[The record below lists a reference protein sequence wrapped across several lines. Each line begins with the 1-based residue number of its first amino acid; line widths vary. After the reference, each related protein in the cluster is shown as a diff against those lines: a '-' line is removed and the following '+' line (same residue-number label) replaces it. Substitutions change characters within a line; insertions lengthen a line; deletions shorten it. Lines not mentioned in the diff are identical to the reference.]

1 MIRAAPFAL
10 AWLAAVGTAADAA
23 ETDPADLEFFESKIR
38 PVLAE
43 RCYACHG
50 DDPAKIRGG
59 LVLLDAE
66 GVRAGGD
73 SGAVIVPG
81 SPEDSLMIEALHY
94 EGLTQMPPDGKLPAQ
109 VIADFEQWI
118 LRGAPDPRT
127 GGEQTVVATR
137 SSAETFDYGPGREHW
152 AFRRVEDPA
161 LPDVEDEAWV
171 SRPLD
176 RFILARLEDRGL
188 APVAPADRRTLLRRA
203 TFDLIGLAPSEAEIE
218 DFLADESPDAF
229 ARVVDRLLASPH
241 YGERWGRH
249 WLDIARYADSNGLDE
264 NIAFPNAFRY
274 RDYVVDSLNRDKPF
288 NRFVREQIAGDLMPA
303 DTDAQRF
310 EQITAT
316 GFLMLGPKVL
326 AEQDIDKMLI
336 DIVDEQ
342 VNTVGRAFLALPV
355 GCARCHDHKFDPIP
369 TADYYAMAGVLRSTS
384 TMSNAAGM
392 RWLERPLAPEDAL
405 AEYEAA
411 QELVAEAREKV
422 DEVVEEQNDVLRG
435 PRRAALAEYLL
446 AVEDAY
452 PSWRSE
458 QAKREEAGETP
469 RSRDGDGPTPAAD
482 ETPRPRDGES
492 DSDGEADGEA
502 DSDGDGPARDGE
514 AERDEAAATIARV
527 AKARG
532 LEAAV
537 LEQWVRAFYRY
548 REGPPVEGDA
558 PSPSAVFVVW
568 NAYAAASPDRYEQV
582 TEDLRALIA
591 SEKVLTAPLTRGLVR
606 GPAPKSLEEVAWR
619 YASLF
624 ATIEIA
630 WEEHLMRLGLKDEDE
645 IAPSDFRLPREQ
657 EELRW
662 LVYDGYF
669 CIPCLD
675 QEEEEKLY
683 PPEALERLAELRA
696 EVERLEE
703 ASPPAPP
710 YAMAVEE
717 AEIVDLPVHIRG
729 SHLNLAEEPEPR
741 GFLKVTDHLVPPP
754 PVAAGA
760 SGRLELARW
769 ITHPEHPLTA
779 RVIVNRVWHWHF
791 GRGLVDTPSNFGAI
805 GTKPTHPELLDWLA
819 RRFVEGG
826 WSLKSLHRDIM
837 LSSTYRLSSDYDAA
851 SAAVDEENL
860 LLWRNNRRRL
870 EVEPIRDALLQL
882 AGRLD
887 LTIGGRV
894 EEYDARGYVF
904 GETGT
909 LARVDIYDA
918 PRRSIYMPVVRTAIY
933 NIFGGFDFGDA
944 SDSVGDRSETV
955 VPRQALLMMNS
966 PFVEEAA
973 LGFARQLL
981 ELEGASAAERIDTAF
996 VRAYG
1001 RPADDVEIED
1011 SLAFLDDMRRCA
1023 ADTGCAGAVRGSD
1036 HTLGA
1041 PAPPPA
1047 ADPER
1052 RTLGAPASPPASEE
1066 NAPRSGDHSELYA
1079 WTRLAHVILAAS
1091 EFIYIN

>member
-1 MIRAAPFAL
+1 MIRAAPFLL
-10 AWLAAVGTAADAA
+10 AWLAAVGTVAGAS
-23 ETDPADLEFFESKIR
+23 EIDPADLEFFESKIR

-43 RCYACHG
+43 RCYQCHG
-50 DDPAKIRGG
+50 GDPAKIRGG
-59 LVLLDAE
+59 LILLDAE

-94 EGLTQMPPDGKLPAQ
+94 EGLTQMPPDGKLAAH

-118 LRGAPDPRT
+118 RRGAPDPRT

-137 SSAETFDYGPGREHW
+137 AAEAFDYGPGREHW

-161 LPDVEDEAWV
+161 LPEVEDEAWV
-171 SRPLD
+171 SHDLD
-176 RFILARLEDRGL
+176 RFILSRLEERGL

-203 TFDLIGLAPSEAEIE
+203 TFDLIGLAPTEAEIE
-218 DFLADESPDAF
+218 DFLADEGPAAF
-229 ARVVDRLLASPH
+229 AKVVDRLLASPH

-249 WLDIARYADSNGLDE
+249 WLDVARYADSNGLDE

-288 NRFVREQIAGDLMPA
+288 NRFVHEQIAGDLMPA
-303 DTDAQRF
+303 ESDAQRF

-342 VNTVGRAFLALPV
+342 VNTLGRAFLALPV

-369 TADYYAMAGVLRSTS
+369 TADYYAMAGILRSTE
-384 TMSNAAGM
+384 TMSDAAGM
-392 RWLERPLAPEDAL
+392 RWLERPLAPEDEI

-411 QELVAEAREKV
+411 QKLVAEAQEKV
-422 DEVVEEQNDVLRG
+422 DEVVREQNDVLRG
-435 PRRAALAEYLL
+435 PRRAALADYLL
-446 AVEDAY
+446 ASEEAY
-452 PSWRSE
+452 PSW
-458 QAKREEAGETP
+458 
-469 RSRDGDGPTPAAD
+469 
-482 ETPRPRDGES
+482 S
-492 DSDGEADGEA
+492 D
-502 DSDGDGPARDGE
+502 
-514 AERDEAAATIARV
+514 DEAKQEAARETIGRV
-527 AKARG
+527 AGSRG
-532 LEAAV
+532 LEAPV
-537 LEQWVRAFYRY
+537 LERWVRAFYRY

-558 PSPSAVFVVW
+558 PSPSTVFVIW
-568 NAYAAASPDRYEQV
+568 NAYAATSPDRYEQV

-591 SEKVLTAPLTRGLVR
+591 SEKVLTAPLTRSLVR
-606 GPAPKSLEEVAWR
+606 GPAPKTLDEVAWR

-645 IAPSDFRLPREQ
+645 LSPSDFRLPREQ

-669 CIPCLD
+669 CILCLD

-683 PPEALERLAELRA
+683 PQEALEQLAELRA
-696 EVERLEE
+696 GVERLEE

-710 YAMAVEE
+710 YAMAVDET
-717 AEIVDLPVHIRG
+717 ATVDLPVHIRG
-729 SHLNLAEEPEPR
+729 SHLNLAEEPERR
-741 GFLKVTDHLVPPP
+741 GYLKVTDHLVPPP
-754 PVAAGA
+754 PVADDT

-791 GRGLVDTPSNFGAI
+791 GRGIVDTPSNFGAI
-805 GTKPTHPELLDWLA
+805 GSTPSHPDLLDWLA

-826 WSLKSLHRDIM
+826 WSLKNLHRDIM
-837 LSSTYRLSSDYDAA
+837 LSSTYRLSTDYDGANA
-851 SAAVDEENL
+851 TVDEENR
-860 LLWRNNRRRL
+860 LLWRMNRRRL

-904 GETGT
+904 SEYGP
-909 LARVDIYDA
+909 LDRVDIYDA
-918 PRRSIYMPVVRTAIY
+918 PRRSIYMPVVRTAVY
-933 NIFGGFDFGDA
+933 PIFGGFDFGDA

-981 ELEGASAAERIDTAF
+981 EIEDADAAERIDTAF

-1001 RPADDVEIED
+1001 RPADDVEIAD
-1011 SLAFLDDMRRCA
+1011 SLAFLDEMRSCA
-1023 ADTGCAGAVRGSD
+1023 SDTGCARGS
-1036 HTLGA
+1036 G
-1041 PAPPPA
+1041 
-1047 ADPER
+1047 
-1052 RTLGAPASPPASEE
+1052 RTLGAPASSPAS
-1066 NAPRSGDHSELYA
+1066 ASADAELYA
-1079 WTRLAHVILAAS
+1079 WTRLSHVILAAS

>member
-1 MIRAAPFAL
+1 MIRTTHFAL
-10 AWLAAVGTAADAA
+10 TWLVAVGTVAGAA
-23 ETDPADLEFFESKIR
+23 EIDPADLEFFESKIR
-38 PVLAE
+38 PVLVE

-66 GVRAGGD
+66 GLRAGGD

-94 EGLTQMPPDGKLPAQ
+94 EGLTQMPPDGKLPAS

-118 LRGAPDPRT
+118 RRGAPDPRT
-127 GGEQTVVATR
+127 GAGQTVVAAR
-137 SSAETFDYGPGREHW
+137 AAETFDYGPGREHW
-152 AFRRVEDPA
+152 AYRRIEDPEA
-161 LPDVEDEAWV
+161 PKVENEAWI
-171 SRPLD
+171 RQPID
-176 RFILARLEDRGL
+176 RFILAGLEDQGL
-188 APVAPADRRTLLRRA
+188 TPVAPADKRTLLRRA

-218 DFLADESPDAF
+218 DFLADQSPDAF

-249 WLDIARYADSNGLDE
+249 WLDVARYADSNGLDE
-264 NIAFPNAFRY
+264 NIGFPNAFRY

-288 NRFVREQIAGDLMPA
+288 NRFVHEQIAGDLMPA
-303 DTDAQRF
+303 ETDAQRF

-369 TADYYAMAGVLRSTS
+369 TADYYAMAGVLRSTA
-384 TMSNAAGM
+384 TMSDAAGM
-392 RWLERPLAPEDAL
+392 RWLERPLIPEDEL

-411 QELVAEAREKV
+411 QKLVAEAREKV
-422 DEVVEEQNDVLRG
+422 DEVVREQNDVLRG

-446 AVEDAY
+446 AVEEAY
-452 PSWRSE
+452 PNWSATLGRFG
-458 QAKREEAGETP
+458 R
-469 RSRDGDGPTPAAD
+469 AD
-482 ETPRPRDGES
+482 D
-492 DSDGEADGEA
+492 
-502 DSDGDGPARDGE
+502 
-514 AERDEAAATIARV
+514 DEAKQEKARQTIVRV
-527 AKARG
+527 AGDRG
-532 LEAAV
+532 LEAPV
-537 LEQWVRAFYRY
+537 LERWVRAFYRY

-558 PSPSAVFVVW
+558 PSPGAVFVIW

-582 TEDLRALIA
+582 TEDLRAIIA

-606 GPAPKSLEEVAWR
+606 GPAPKTLEEVAWR

-630 WEEHLMRLGLKDEDE
+630 WEEHLMRLGLKDEDDL
-645 IAPSDFRLPREQ
+645 APGDFRLPREQ

-662 LVYDGYF
+662 LVYSGYF

-675 QEEEEKLY
+675 QKEEEKLY

-696 EVERLEE
+696 EVERLED

-710 YAMAVEE
+710 YAMAVDE
-717 AEIVDLPVHIRG
+717 AKIVDLPVHIRG
-729 SHLNLAEEPEPR
+729 SHLNLAEKPEPR

-754 PVAAGA
+754 PVAGGA

-791 GRGLVDTPSNFGAI
+791 GRGIVDTPSNFGAI
-805 GTKPTHPELLDWLA
+805 GSEPTHPELLDWLA

-826 WSLKSLHRDIM
+826 WSLKNLHRDIM
-837 LSSTYRLSSDYDAA
+837 LSSTYLLSSDYDAA
-851 SAAVDEENL
+851 NAAVDEENR
-860 LLWRNNRRRL
+860 LLWRMNRRRL
-870 EVEPIRDALLQL
+870 EIEPIRDTLLQL

-887 LTIGGRV
+887 LTMGGRV
-894 EEYDARGYVF
+894 EEFNARGYVF
-904 GETGT
+904 GEEGP
-909 LARVDIYDA
+909 LGKADVYVA

-933 NIFGGFDFGDA
+933 RIFAGFDFGDA

-973 LGFARQLL
+973 LGFAQQLL
-981 ELEGASAAERIDTAF
+981 ALEDASAEDRIATAF

-1001 RPADDVEIED
+1001 RPADDVEIAD
-1011 SLAFLDDMRRCA
+1011 GVAFLEEMRATCA
-1023 ADTGCAGAVRGSD
+1023 ANTGCARGAQAG
-1036 HTLGA
+1036 G
-1041 PAPPPA
+1041 
-1047 ADPER
+1047 

-1066 NAPRSGDHSELYA
+1066 DAPRSGDRTAALDPAEAAEIYA

>member
-1 MIRAAPFAL
+1 MIRTAPFLLAARAVERTKRVLRRALLVRWGLGPNTASATGLAAL
-10 AWLAAVGTAADAA
+10 AWLAAVGTVAGAS
-23 ETDPADLEFFESKIR
+23 EIDPADLEFFESKIR
-38 PVLAE
+38 PVLVE
-43 RCYACHG
+43 RCYQCHG
-50 DDPAKIRGG
+50 GDPAKIRGG
-59 LVLLDAE
+59 LILLDAE

-94 EGLTQMPPDGKLPAQ
+94 EGLTQMPPDGKLAAH

-118 LRGAPDPRT
+118 RRGAPDPRT
-127 GGEQTVVATR
+127 GGKQTVVAART
-137 SSAETFDYGPGREHW
+137 AETFDYGPGREHW
-152 AFRRVEDPA
+152 AFRKVEDPA
-161 LPDVEDEAWV
+161 LPEVRNEAWV
-171 SRPLD
+171 SHDLD
-176 RFILARLEDRGL
+176 RFILSRLEERGL
-188 APVAPADRRTLLRRA
+188 APVTPADKRTLLRRA

-249 WLDIARYADSNGLDE
+249 WLDVARYADSNGLDE

-288 NRFVREQIAGDLMPA
+288 NRFVREQIAGDLIPA
-303 DTDAQRF
+303 ETDAQRF

-326 AEQDIDKMLI
+326 AEQDVDKMLI

-342 VNTVGRAFLALPV
+342 VNTLGRAFLALPV

-369 TADYYAMAGVLRSTS
+369 TADYYAMAGILRSTE

-392 RWLERPLAPEDAL
+392 RWLERPLAPEDEIA
-405 AEYEAA
+405 AYEAA
-411 QELVAEAREKV
+411 QKLVAEAQEKV
-422 DEVVEEQNDVLRG
+422 DDVVREQNDVLRG

-446 AVEDAY
+446 AAEEAY
-452 PSWRSE
+452 PSWSDDE
-458 QAKREEAGETP
+458 AKQEEARETF
-469 RSRDGDGPTPAAD
+469 RRVAAD
-482 ETPRPRDGES
+482 
-492 DSDGEADGEA
+492 
-502 DSDGDGPARDGE
+502 
-514 AERDEAAATIARV
+514 
-527 AKARG
+527 RG
-532 LEAAV
+532 LEPPV
-537 LEQWVRAFYRY
+537 LERWVRAFYRY

-558 PSPSAVFVVW
+558 PSPSTVFVIW
-568 NAYAAASPDRYEQV
+568 NAYAASSPDRYEQV
-582 TEDLRALIA
+582 TEELRAIIA
-591 SEKVLTAPLTRGLVR
+591 SEKVLIAPLTRSLVR
-606 GPAPKSLEEVAWR
+606 GPAPKTLEEVAWR

-630 WEEHLMRLGLKDEDE
+630 WDEHLMRLGLKDEDDL
-645 IAPSDFRLPREQ
+645 APSDFRLPREQ

-669 CIPCLD
+669 CILCLD

-683 PPEALERLAELRA
+683 PQEALEQLAELRA
-696 EVERLEE
+696 EVERREE
-703 ASPPAPP
+703 ASPPALP
-710 YAMAVEE
+710 YAMAVDET
-717 AEIVDLPVHIRG
+717 ATVDLPVHIRG
-729 SHLNLAEEPEPR
+729 SHVNLADEPEPR

-754 PVAAGA
+754 PVADGT

-791 GRGLVDTPSNFGAI
+791 GRGIVDTPSNFGAI
-805 GTKPTHPELLDWLA
+805 GSRPSHPELLDWLA

-826 WSLKSLHRDIM
+826 WSLKKLHRDIM

-851 SAAVDEENL
+851 NAAVDEENR

-894 EEYDARGYVF
+894 EEYKARGYVF
-904 GETGT
+904 GEYGP
-909 LARVDIYDA
+909 LDRVDIYDA
-918 PRRSIYMPVVRTAIY
+918 PRRSIYMPVVRTAVY
-933 NIFGGFDFGDA
+933 PIFGGFDFGDA

-981 ELEGASAAERIDTAF
+981 EIEDADTADRIDTAF

-1001 RPADDVEIED
+1001 RPADPAEITD
-1011 SLAFLDDMRRCA
+1011 SLAFLDEMR
-1023 ADTGCAGAVRGSD
+1023 S
-1036 HTLGA
+1036 LA
-1041 PAPPPA
+1041 PANEA
-1047 ADPER
+1047 EI
-1052 RTLGAPASPPASEE
+1052 
-1066 NAPRSGDHSELYA
+1066 YA
-1079 WTRLAHVILAAS
+1079 WTRLTHVLLAAS

>member
-1 MIRAAPFAL
+1 MIRAAPFLL
-10 AWLAAVGTAADAA
+10 AWLAAVGTVAGAS
-23 ETDPADLEFFESKIR
+23 EIDPADLEFFESKIR
-38 PVLAE
+38 PVLVE
-43 RCYACHG
+43 RCYQCHG
-50 DDPAKIRGG
+50 GDPAKIRGG
-59 LVLLDAE
+59 LILLDAE

-73 SGAVIVPG
+73 SGAVIMPG
-81 SPEDSLMIEALHY
+81 SPEDSLMIEALRY
-94 EGLTQMPPDGKLPAQ
+94 EGLTQMPPDGKLAAH

-118 LRGAPDPRT
+118 RRGAPDPRT
-127 GGEQTVVATR
+127 GAEQTVVATR
-137 SSAETFDYGPGREHW
+137 TAETFDYGPGREHW
-152 AFRRVEDPA
+152 AFRRVEDPS
-161 LPDVEDEAWV
+161 LPEVEDEAWG
-171 SRPLD
+171 SHDLD
-176 RFILARLEDRGL
+176 RFILSRLEERGL

-203 TFDLIGLAPSEAEIE
+203 TFDLIGLAPSEAEIK

-229 ARVVDRLLASPH
+229 AKVVDRLLASPH

-249 WLDIARYADSNGLDE
+249 WLDVARYADSNGLDE

-326 AEQDIDKMLI
+326 AEQDTDKMLI

-342 VNTVGRAFLALPV
+342 VNTLGRAFLALPV

-369 TADYYAMAGVLRSTS
+369 TADYYAMAGILRSTE
-384 TMSNAAGM
+384 TMSDAAGM
-392 RWLERPLAPEDAL
+392 RWLERPLAPEDEIA
-405 AEYEAA
+405 AYEAA
-411 QELVAEAREKV
+411 QKLVAEAQEKV
-422 DEVVEEQNDVLRG
+422 DDVVREQNDVLRG
-435 PRRAALAEYLL
+435 PRRAALANYLL
-446 AVEDAY
+446 AAEEAY
-452 PSWRSE
+452 PSWSDDE
-458 QAKREEAGETP
+458 AKQEEARE
-469 RSRDGDGPTPAAD
+469 
-482 ETPRPRDGES
+482 
-492 DSDGEADGEA
+492 
-502 DSDGDGPARDGE
+502 
-514 AERDEAAATIARV
+514 TIAGV
-527 AKARG
+527 AQGRG
-532 LEAAV
+532 LEPPV
-537 LEQWVRAFYRY
+537 LERWVRAFHRY

-558 PSPSAVFVVW
+558 PSPSTVFVIW
-568 NAYAAASPDRYEQV
+568 NAYAASSPDRYEQV

-591 SEKVLTAPLTRGLVR
+591 SEKVLIAPLTRSLVR
-606 GPAPKSLEEVAWR
+606 GPAPKTLEEVAWR

-645 IAPSDFRLPREQ
+645 LRPSDFRLPREQ

-669 CIPCLD
+669 CILCLD

-683 PPEALERLAELRA
+683 PQEALEQLARLRA
-696 EVERLEE
+696 EVERREE
-703 ASPPAPP
+703 ASPPALP
-710 YAMAVEE
+710 YAMAVDET
-717 AEIVDLPVHIRG
+717 ATVDLPVHIRG

-741 GFLKVTDHLVPPP
+741 GYLKVTDHLVPPP
-754 PVAAGA
+754 PVADDA

-791 GRGLVDTPSNFGAI
+791 GRGIVDTPSNFGAI
-805 GTKPTHPELLDWLA
+805 GSAPTHPELLDWLA

-826 WSLKSLHRDIM
+826 WSLKKLHRDIM

-851 SAAVDEENL
+851 NAAVDEENR

-894 EEYDARGYVF
+894 EEYKARGYVF
-904 GETGT
+904 GEYGP
-909 LARVDIYDA
+909 LDRVDIYDA
-918 PRRSIYMPVVRTAIY
+918 PRRSIYMPVVRTAVY
-933 NIFGGFDFGDA
+933 PIFGGFDFGDA

-966 PFVEEAA
+966 PFVQEAA

-981 ELEGASAAERIDTAF
+981 EIEDADAADRIDTAF

-1001 RPADDVEIED
+1001 RPADDVEIAD
-1011 SLAFLDDMRRCA
+1011 SLAFLDEMRSCA
-1023 ADTGCAGAVRGSD
+1023 SDTGCARGS
-1036 HTLGA
+1036 G
-1041 PAPPPA
+1041 
-1047 ADPER
+1047 
-1052 RTLGAPASPPASEE
+1052 RTLGAPASSPAS
-1066 NAPRSGDHSELYA
+1066 ASADAELYA
-1079 WTRLAHVILAAS
+1079 WTRLSHVILVAS

>member
-1 MIRAAPFAL
+1 MIRAAPFL
-10 AWLAAVGTAADAA
+10 FAWLAAVGTVAGAS
-23 ETDPADLEFFESKIR
+23 EIDPADLEFFESKIR
-38 PVLAE
+38 PVLVE
-43 RCYACHG
+43 RCYQCHG
-50 DDPAKIRGG
+50 GDPAKIRGG
-59 LVLLDAE
+59 LILLDAE

-94 EGLTQMPPDGKLPAQ
+94 EGLTQMPPDGKLPAH

-118 LRGAPDPRT
+118 RRGAPDPRT

-137 SSAETFDYGPGREHW
+137 TAETFDYGPGREHW

-161 LPDVEDEAWV
+161 LPEVENEAWV
-171 SRPLD
+171 SRDLD
-176 RFILARLEDRGL
+176 RFILSHLEERGL
-188 APVAPADRRTLLRRA
+188 APVAPADKRTLLRRA
-203 TFDLIGLAPSEAEIE
+203 TFDLVGLAPSEAEIK

-229 ARVVDRLLASPH
+229 GRVVDRLLASPH

-303 DTDAQRF
+303 ESDAQRF

-326 AEQDIDKMLI
+326 AEQDVDKMLI

-342 VNTVGRAFLALPV
+342 VNTLGRAFLALPV

-369 TADYYAMAGVLRSTS
+369 TADYYAMAGILRSTE
-384 TMSNAAGM
+384 TMSDAAGM
-392 RWLERPLAPEDAL
+392 RWLERPLAPEDEI

-411 QELVAEAREKV
+411 QKLVAEAQEKV
-422 DEVVEEQNDVLRG
+422 DEVVREQNDVLRS

-446 AVEDAY
+446 ATEEAY
-452 PSWRSE
+452 PSWSDD
-458 QAKREEAGETP
+458 EEKQ
-469 RSRDGDGPTPAAD
+469 
-482 ETPRPRDGES
+482 
-492 DSDGEADGEA
+492 
-502 DSDGDGPARDGE
+502 
-514 AERDEAAATIARV
+514 EAARETIAGV
-527 AKARG
+527 AQGRG
-532 LEAAV
+532 LEPPV
-537 LEQWVRAFYRY
+537 LERWVRAFHRY

-558 PSPSAVFVVW
+558 PSPSTVFVIW
-568 NAYAAASPDRYEQV
+568 NAYAASSPDRYEQV
-582 TEDLRALIA
+582 TEELRAIIA
-591 SEKVLTAPLTRGLVR
+591 SEKVLIAPLTRSLVR
-606 GPAPKSLEEVAWR
+606 GPAPRTLEEVAWR

-645 IAPSDFRLPREQ
+645 LRPSDFRLPREQ

-669 CIPCLD
+669 CILCLH

-683 PPEALERLAELRA
+683 PEEALEQLAELRA

-710 YAMAVEE
+710 HAMAVDET
-717 AEIVDLPVHIRG
+717 ATVDLPVHIRG
-729 SHLNLAEEPEPR
+729 SHLNLADEPEPR

-754 PVAAGA
+754 PVAGDT

-791 GRGLVDTPSNFGAI
+791 GRGIVETPSNFGVI
-805 GTKPTHPELLDWLA
+805 GSKPTHPELLDWLA

-826 WSLKSLHRDIM
+826 WSLKDLHRDIM

-851 SAAVDEENL
+851 NAAIDEENR

-894 EEYDARGYVF
+894 EEYNARGYVF
-904 GETGT
+904 GEYGP
-909 LARVDIYDA
+909 LDRVDIYDA
-918 PRRSIYMPVVRTAIY
+918 PRRSIYMPVVRTAVY
-933 NIFGGFDFGDA
+933 PIFGGFDFGDA

-966 PFVEEAA
+966 PFVQEAA
-973 LGFARQLL
+973 LGFAKQLL
-981 ELEGASAAERIDTAF
+981 EIEDADAAGRIDTAF

-1001 RPADDVEIED
+1001 RPADDVEIAD
-1011 SLAFLDDMRRCA
+1011 SLAFLDEMRSCA
-1023 ADTGCAGAVRGSD
+1023 SDTGCARGS
-1036 HTLGA
+1036 G
-1041 PAPPPA
+1041 
-1047 ADPER
+1047 
-1052 RTLGAPASPPASEE
+1052 RTLGAPASSPAS
-1066 NAPRSGDHSELYA
+1066 ASADAELYA
-1079 WTRLAHVILAAS
+1079 WTRLSHVILAAS

>member
-1 MIRAAPFAL
+1 MIRAAPFLL
-10 AWLAAVGTAADAA
+10 AWLAAVGTVAGAS
-23 ETDPADLEFFESKIR
+23 EIDPADLEFFESKIR

-43 RCYACHG
+43 RCYQCHG
-50 DDPAKIRGG
+50 GDPAKIRGG
-59 LVLLDAE
+59 LILLDAE

-94 EGLTQMPPDGKLPAQ
+94 EGLTQMPPDGKLAAH

-118 LRGAPDPRT
+118 RRGAPDPRT

-137 SSAETFDYGPGREHW
+137 AAEAFDYGPGREHW

-161 LPDVEDEAWV
+161 LPEVENEAWV
-171 SRPLD
+171 SRDLD
-176 RFILARLEDRGL
+176 RFILSRLEERGL
-188 APVAPADRRTLLRRA
+188 APVAPADKRTLLRRA

-229 ARVVDRLLASPH
+229 AKVVDRLLASPH

-249 WLDIARYADSNGLDE
+249 WLDVARYADSNGLDE

-303 DTDAQRF
+303 ETDAQRF

-326 AEQDIDKMLI
+326 AEQDVDKMLI

-342 VNTVGRAFLALPV
+342 VNTLGRAFLALPV

-369 TADYYAMAGVLRSTS
+369 TADYYAMAGILRSTE
-384 TMSNAAGM
+384 TMSDAAGM
-392 RWLERPLAPEDAL
+392 RWLERPLAPEDEIA
-405 AEYEAA
+405 AYEAA
-411 QELVAEAREKV
+411 QRLVAEAQEKV
-422 DEVVEEQNDVLRG
+422 DGVVREQNDVLRG

-446 AVEDAY
+446 AAEEAY
-452 PSWRSE
+452 PSWSN
-458 QAKREEAGETP
+458 
-469 RSRDGDGPTPAAD
+469 
-482 ETPRPRDGES
+482 
-492 DSDGEADGEA
+492 
-502 DSDGDGPARDGE
+502 
-514 AERDEAAATIARV
+514 DEAVRARASEGSSPHGDAGAAKPPSAGSLAIARV
-527 AKARG
+527 AGNRG
-532 LEAAV
+532 LEPAV
-537 LEQWVRAFYRY
+537 LERWVRAFYRY

-558 PSPSAVFVVW
+558 PSPSTVFVIW

-582 TEDLRALIA
+582 TEELRAIIA
-591 SEKVLTAPLTRGLVR
+591 SEKVLTAPLTRSLVR
-606 GPAPKSLEEVAWR
+606 GPAPKTLEEVAWR

-645 IAPSDFRLPREQ
+645 LSPSDFRLPREQ

-669 CIPCLD
+669 CILCLD

-683 PPEALERLAELRA
+683 PQEALEQLTELRA

-710 YAMAVEE
+710 HAMAVDET
-717 AEIVDLPVHIRG
+717 AAVDLPVHIRG
-729 SHLNLAEEPEPR
+729 SHLNLADEPEPR

-754 PVAAGA
+754 PVAGDT

-791 GRGLVDTPSNFGAI
+791 GRGIVDTPSNFGVI
-805 GTKPTHPELLDWLA
+805 GSKPTHPELLDWLT

-826 WSLKSLHRDIM
+826 WSLKKLHRDIM

-851 SAAVDEENL
+851 NAAVDEENR

-894 EEYDARGYVF
+894 EEYNARGYVF
-904 GETGT
+904 GEYGP
-909 LARVDIYDA
+909 LDRVDIYDA
-918 PRRSIYMPVVRTAIY
+918 PRRSIYMPIVRTAVY
-933 NIFGGFDFGDA
+933 PIFGGFDFGDA

-966 PFVEEAA
+966 PFVQEAA
-973 LGFARQLL
+973 LGFAKQLL
-981 ELEGASAAERIDTAF
+981 EIEDADAADRIDTAF

-1001 RPADDVEIED
+1001 RPADDIEIAD
-1011 SLAFLDDMRRCA
+1011 SLAFLDEMRSCA
-1023 ADTGCAGAVRGSD
+1023 SDTGCARGSGR
-1036 HTLGA
+1036 TLGG
-1041 PAPPPA
+1041 
-1047 ADPER
+1047 
-1052 RTLGAPASPPASEE
+1052 RTLGAPASSPASEG
-1066 NAPRSGDHSELYA
+1066 NAPRSGDHASADAELYA
-1079 WTRLAHVILAAS
+1079 WTRLSHVILAAS

>member
-1 MIRAAPFAL
+1 MIRAAPFLL
-10 AWLAAVGTAADAA
+10 AWLAAVGTVAAAS
-23 ETDPADLEFFESKIR
+23 EIDPADREFFESKIR

-43 RCYACHG
+43 RCYQCHG
-50 DDPAKIRGG
+50 GDPKRIRGG
-59 LVLLDAE
+59 LILLDAE

-94 EGLTQMPPDGKLPAQ
+94 EGLTQMPPDGKLAAH

-118 LRGAPDPRT
+118 RRGAPDPRT
-127 GGEQTVVATR
+127 DDEQTVVATR
-137 SSAETFDYGPGREHW
+137 SRAEAFDYGPGREHW

-161 LPDVEDEAWV
+161 LPEVGDEAWV
-171 SRPLD
+171 SHDLD
-176 RFILARLEDRGL
+176 RFILSRLEERGL
-188 APVAPADRRTLLRRA
+188 APVAPAEKRTLLRRA
-203 TFDLIGLAPSEAEIE
+203 TFDLIGLPPSEAEIE

-229 ARVVDRLLASPH
+229 ATVVDRLLASPH

-249 WLDIARYADSNGLDE
+249 WLDVARYADSNGLDE

-288 NRFVREQIAGDLMPA
+288 NRFVHEQIAGDLMPA
-303 DTDAQRF
+303 ETDAQRF

-326 AEQDIDKMLI
+326 AEQDVDKMLI

-342 VNTVGRAFLALPV
+342 VNTLGRAFLALPV

-369 TADYYAMAGVLRSTS
+369 TADYYAMAGILRSTE
-384 TMSNAAGM
+384 TMSDAAGM
-392 RWLERPLAPEDAL
+392 RWLERPLAPEDEI

-411 QELVAEAREKV
+411 RKLVAEAQEKV
-422 DEVVEEQNDVLRG
+422 DDVVREQNDVLRG

-446 AVEDAY
+446 AAEEAY
-452 PSWRSE
+452 PSWSDHQRE
-458 QAKREEAGETP
+458 REKAAATGGRTAAEPGAEPADTEEAG
-469 RSRDGDGPTPAAD
+469 R
-482 ETPRPRDGES
+482 
-492 DSDGEADGEA
+492 
-502 DSDGDGPARDGE
+502 
-514 AERDEAAATIARV
+514 ERAAATVARV
-527 AKARG
+527 ARERG
-532 LEAAV
+532 LEPAV
-537 LEQWVRAFYRY
+537 LEQWVEAFYRY

-558 PSPSAVFVVW
+558 PSPSTVFVIW
-568 NAYAAASPDRYEQV
+568 NAYAAASPDRFEQV
-582 TEDLRALIA
+582 TEDLRAIIA
-591 SEKVLTAPLTRGLVR
+591 SEKVLTAPLTRSLVL
-606 GPAPKSLEEVAWR
+606 GPAPKTLEEVAWR

-630 WEEHLMRLGLKDEDE
+630 WEEHLMRLGLKDEDDLS
-645 IAPSDFRLPREQ
+645 PSDFRLPREQ

-669 CIPCLD
+669 CILCLD

-683 PPEALERLAELRA
+683 PQEALEQLAELRA

-710 YAMAVEE
+710 HAMAVDET
-717 AEIVDLPVHIRG
+717 ATVDLPVHIRG

-741 GFLKVTDHLVPPP
+741 GYLKVTDHLVPPP
-754 PVAAGA
+754 PVADGA

-769 ITHPEHPLTA
+769 MTHPEHPLTA

-791 GRGLVDTPSNFGAI
+791 GRGIVDTPSNFGAI
-805 GTKPTHPELLDWLA
+805 GSKPTHPELLDWLA

-826 WSLKSLHRDIM
+826 WSLKDLHRDIM

-851 SAAVDEENL
+851 NAAIDEENR

-894 EEYDARGYVF
+894 EEYNARGYVF
-904 GETGT
+904 GEYGP
-909 LARVDIYDA
+909 LDRVDIYDA
-918 PRRSIYMPVVRTAIY
+918 PRRSIYMPVVRTAVY
-933 NIFGGFDFGDA
+933 PIFGGFDFGDA

-966 PFVEEAA
+966 PFVQEAA

-981 ELEGASAAERIDTAF
+981 EIEDADAADRIDTAF

-1001 RPADDVEIED
+1001 RPADDVEIAD
-1011 SLAFLDDMRRCA
+1011 SLAFLDEMR
-1023 ADTGCAGAVRGSD
+1023 S
-1036 HTLGA
+1036 LA
-1041 PAPPPA
+1041 PADEA
-1047 ADPER
+1047 EI
-1052 RTLGAPASPPASEE
+1052 
-1066 NAPRSGDHSELYA
+1066 YA
-1079 WTRLAHVILAAS
+1079 WTRLSHVILAAS

>member
-1 MIRAAPFAL
+1 MIRAAPFLL
-10 AWLAAVGTAADAA
+10 AWLAAVGTVAGAS
-23 ETDPADLEFFESKIR
+23 EIDPADLEFFESKIR
-38 PVLAE
+38 PVLVE
-43 RCYACHG
+43 RCYQCHG
-50 DDPAKIRGG
+50 GDPAKIRGG
-59 LVLLDAE
+59 LILLDAE

-94 EGLTQMPPDGKLPAQ
+94 EGLTQMPPDGKLPAH

-118 LRGAPDPRT
+118 RRGAPDPRT
-127 GGEQTVVATR
+127 GGEQTVVAART
-137 SSAETFDYGPGREHW
+137 AETFDYGPGREHW

-161 LPDVEDEAWV
+161 LPDVENEAWV
-171 SRPLD
+171 SHALD
-176 RFILARLEDRGL
+176 RFILARLEERGL
-188 APVAPADRRTLLRRA
+188 APVAPADKRTLLRRA

-218 DFLADESPDAF
+218 DFLADSSPDAF
-229 ARVVDRLLASPH
+229 AKVIGRLLASPH

-288 NRFVREQIAGDLMPA
+288 NRFVREQIAGDLMA
-303 DTDAQRF
+303 AETDAQRF

-326 AEQDIDKMLI
+326 AEQDVDKMLI

-369 TADYYAMAGVLRSTS
+369 TADYYAMAGVLRSTA
-384 TMSNAAGM
+384 TMSDAAGM
-392 RWLERPLAPEDAL
+392 RWLERPLAPEDEL

-411 QELVAEAREKV
+411 RKLVAEAQGKV
-422 DEVVEEQNDVLRG
+422 DDVVEEQNDVLRR

-446 AVEDAY
+446 AVEEAY
-452 PSWRSE
+452 PSWSDDE
-458 QAKREEAGETP
+458 AKQEEARE
-469 RSRDGDGPTPAAD
+469 
-482 ETPRPRDGES
+482 
-492 DSDGEADGEA
+492 
-502 DSDGDGPARDGE
+502 
-514 AERDEAAATIARV
+514 TIARV
-527 AKARG
+527 AGGRG
-532 LEAAV
+532 LEPPV
-537 LEQWVRAFYRY
+537 LERWVRAFYRY

-558 PSPSAVFVVW
+558 PSPSAVFVIW

-582 TEDLRALIA
+582 TEELRAIIA
-591 SEKVLTAPLTRGLVR
+591 SEKVLTAPLTRSLVR
-606 GPAPKSLEEVAWR
+606 GPAPKTLEEVAWR

-645 IAPSDFRLPREQ
+645 LSPSDFRLPREQ

-729 SHLNLAEEPEPR
+729 SHVNLAEKPEPR

-805 GTKPTHPELLDWLA
+805 GSEPTHPELLDWLA

-826 WSLKSLHRDIM
+826 WSLKNLHRDIM

-851 SAAVDEENL
+851 NAAVDEENL

-909 LARVDIYDA
+909 LGRVDIYDA

-981 ELEGASAAERIDTAF
+981 EIEGASAAERIDTAF

-1001 RPADDVEIED
+1001 RPADEVEIED

-1023 ADTGCAGAVRGSD
+1023 ADTGCAGAAPGSA

-1041 PAPPPA
+1041 PAPPPT
-1047 ADPER
+1047 PER
-1052 RTLGAPASPPASEE
+1052 PTLGAPAPPPASEE
-1066 NAPRSGDHSELYA
+1066 NAPRSGDHAEIYA

>member
-1 MIRAAPFAL
+1 MIRAAPFLL
-10 AWLAAVGTAADAA
+10 AWLAAVGTVAGAS
-23 ETDPADLEFFESKIR
+23 EIDPADLEFFESKIR

-43 RCYACHG
+43 RCYQCHG
-50 DDPAKIRGG
+50 GDPAKIRGG
-59 LVLLDAE
+59 LILLDAE

-94 EGLTQMPPDGKLPAQ
+94 EGLTQMPPDGKLPAH

-118 LRGAPDPRT
+118 RRGAPDPRT

-137 SSAETFDYGPGREHW
+137 AAEAFDYGPGREHW

-161 LPDVEDEAWV
+161 LPEVENEAWV
-171 SRPLD
+171 SRDLD
-176 RFILARLEDRGL
+176 RFILSRLEERGL

-203 TFDLIGLAPSEAEIE
+203 TFDLIGLAPTEAEIE
-218 DFLADESPDAF
+218 DFLADEGPAAF
-229 ARVVDRLLASPH
+229 AKVVDRLLASPH

-249 WLDIARYADSNGLDE
+249 WLDVARYADSNGLDE

-303 DTDAQRF
+303 DSDAQRF

-326 AEQDIDKMLI
+326 AEQDVDKMLI

-342 VNTVGRAFLALPV
+342 VNTLGRAFLALPV

-369 TADYYAMAGVLRSTS
+369 TADYYAMAGILRSTE
-384 TMSNAAGM
+384 TMSDAAGM
-392 RWLERPLAPEDAL
+392 RWLERPLAPEDEIAG
-405 AEYEAA
+405 YEAA
-411 QELVAEAREKV
+411 QKLVAEAQEKV
-422 DEVVEEQNDVLRG
+422 DDVVREQNDVLRG
-435 PRRAALAEYLL
+435 PRRAALADYLL
-446 AVEDAY
+446 AAEEAY
-452 PSWRSE
+452 PSWSDDE
-458 QAKREEAGETP
+458 AKQEEARE
-469 RSRDGDGPTPAAD
+469 
-482 ETPRPRDGES
+482 
-492 DSDGEADGEA
+492 
-502 DSDGDGPARDGE
+502 
-514 AERDEAAATIARV
+514 TIAGV
-527 AKARG
+527 AQGRG
-532 LEAAV
+532 LEPPV
-537 LEQWVRAFYRY
+537 LERWVRAFHRY

-558 PSPSAVFVVW
+558 PSPSTVFVIW
-568 NAYAAASPDRYEQV
+568 NAYAASSPDRYEQV
-582 TEDLRALIA
+582 TEELRAIIA
-591 SEKVLTAPLTRGLVR
+591 SEKVLIAPLTRSLVR
-606 GPAPKSLEEVAWR
+606 GPAPKTLEEIAWR

-645 IAPSDFRLPREQ
+645 LSPSDFRLPREQ

-669 CIPCLD
+669 CILCLD
-675 QEEEEKLY
+675 QEEEERLY
-683 PPEALERLAELRA
+683 PQEALEQLAELRA
-696 EVERLEE
+696 EVERLGE

-710 YAMAVEE
+710 YAMAVDET
-717 AEIVDLPVHIRG
+717 ATVDLPVHIRG
-729 SHLNLAEEPEPR
+729 SHLNLAEEPERR
-741 GFLKVTDHLVPPP
+741 GYLKVTDHLVPPP
-754 PVAAGA
+754 PVADDT

-791 GRGLVDTPSNFGAI
+791 GRGIVDTPSNFGAI
-805 GTKPTHPELLDWLA
+805 GSTPTHPELLDWLA

-826 WSLKSLHRDIM
+826 WSLKNLHRDIM
-837 LSSTYRLSSDYDAA
+837 LSSTYRLSTDYDAA
-851 SAAVDEENL
+851 NAAVDEENR
-860 LLWRNNRRRL
+860 LLWRMNRRRL

-894 EEYDARGYVF
+894 EEYKARGYVF
-904 GETGT
+904 GEYGP
-909 LARVDIYDA
+909 LDRVDIYDA
-918 PRRSIYMPVVRTAIY
+918 PRRSIYMPVVRTAVY
-933 NIFGGFDFGDA
+933 PIFGGFDFGDA

-981 ELEGASAAERIDTAF
+981 EIEDADAADRIDTAF

-1001 RPADDVEIED
+1001 RPADDVEIAD
-1011 SLAFLDDMRRCA
+1011 SLAFLDEMRSCA
-1023 ADTGCAGAVRGSD
+1023 SDTGCARGS
-1036 HTLGA
+1036 G
-1041 PAPPPA
+1041 
-1047 ADPER
+1047 
-1052 RTLGAPASPPASEE
+1052 RTLGAPASSPAS
-1066 NAPRSGDHSELYA
+1066 ASADAELYA
-1079 WTRLAHVILAAS
+1079 WTRLSHVILAAS

>member
-1 MIRAAPFAL
+1 MIRAAPFLL
-10 AWLAAVGTAADAA
+10 AWLAAVGTVAGAS
-23 ETDPADLEFFESKIR
+23 EIDPADLEFFESKIR
-38 PVLAE
+38 PVLVE
-43 RCYACHG
+43 RCYQCHG
-50 DDPAKIRGG
+50 GDPAKIRGG
-59 LVLLDAE
+59 LILLDAE

-94 EGLTQMPPDGKLPAQ
+94 EGLTQMPPDGKLPAH

-118 LRGAPDPRT
+118 RRGAPDPRT
-127 GGEQTVVATR
+127 GGQQTVVATR
-137 SSAETFDYGPGREHW
+137 TAETFDYGPGREHW

-161 LPDVEDEAWV
+161 LPDVENEAWV
-171 SRPLD
+171 SHALD
-176 RFILARLEDRGL
+176 RFILAGLEERGL

-229 ARVVDRLLASPH
+229 AKVVDRLLASPH

-288 NRFVREQIAGDLMPA
+288 DRFVREQIAGDLMPA
-303 DTDAQRF
+303 ETDAQRF

-326 AEQDIDKMLI
+326 AEQDVDKMLI

-369 TADYYAMAGVLRSTS
+369 TADYYAMAGVLRSTA
-384 TMSNAAGM
+384 TMSDAAGM
-392 RWLERPLAPEDAL
+392 RWLERPLAPEDEL

-411 QELVAEAREKV
+411 RKLVAEAQEKV
-422 DEVVEEQNDVLRG
+422 DEVVREQNDVLRR

-446 AVEDAY
+446 AVEEAY
-452 PSWRSE
+452 PSWSDDE
-458 QAKREEAGETP
+458 AKQEEARE
-469 RSRDGDGPTPAAD
+469 
-482 ETPRPRDGES
+482 
-492 DSDGEADGEA
+492 
-502 DSDGDGPARDGE
+502 
-514 AERDEAAATIARV
+514 TIARV
-527 AKARG
+527 AGGRG
-532 LEAAV
+532 LEPPV
-537 LEQWVRAFYRY
+537 LERWIRAFYRY

-558 PSPSAVFVVW
+558 PSPSSVFVIW

-582 TEDLRALIA
+582 TEELRAIIA
-591 SEKVLTAPLTRGLVR
+591 SEKVLTAPLTRSLVR
-606 GPAPKSLEEVAWR
+606 GPAPKTLEEVAWR

-645 IAPSDFRLPREQ
+645 LAPSDFRLPREQ

-675 QEEEEKLY
+675 QDEEEKLY

-729 SHLNLAEEPEPR
+729 SHVNLAEKPEPR

-805 GTKPTHPELLDWLA
+805 GSEPTHPELLDWLA

-826 WSLKSLHRDIM
+826 WSLKNLHRDIM

-851 SAAVDEENL
+851 NAAVDEENL

-909 LARVDIYDA
+909 LGRVDIYDA

-981 ELEGASAAERIDTAF
+981 EIEGASAAERIDTAF

-1011 SLAFLDDMRRCA
+1011 SLAFLDEMRR
-1023 ADTGCAGAVRGSD
+1023 
-1036 HTLGA
+1036 GA
-1041 PAPPPA
+1041 PAN
-1047 ADPER
+1047 D
-1052 RTLGAPASPPASEE
+1052 T
-1066 NAPRSGDHSELYA
+1066 ELYA

>member
-1 MIRAAPFAL
+1 MIRAAPFLL
-10 AWLAAVGTAADAA
+10 AWLAAVGTVAGAS
-23 ETDPADLEFFESKIR
+23 EIDPADLEFFESKIR
-38 PVLAE
+38 PVLVE
-43 RCYACHG
+43 RCYQCHG
-50 DDPAKIRGG
+50 GDPARIRGG
-59 LVLLDAE
+59 LILLDAE

-94 EGLTQMPPDGKLPAQ
+94 EGLTQMPPDGKLAAH

-118 LRGAPDPRT
+118 RRGAPDPRT
-127 GGEQTVVATR
+127 GAEQTVVATR
-137 SSAETFDYGPGREHW
+137 TAETFDYGPGREHW
-152 AFRRVEDPA
+152 AFRKVEDPA
-161 LPDVEDEAWV
+161 LPEVRNEAWV
-171 SRPLD
+171 SHDLD
-176 RFILARLEDRGL
+176 RFILSHLEERGL
-188 APVAPADRRTLLRRA
+188 APVAPAEKRSLLRRA

-229 ARVVDRLLASPH
+229 ATVVDRLLASPH

-249 WLDIARYADSNGLDE
+249 WLDVARYADSNGLDE

-288 NRFVREQIAGDLMPA
+288 NRFVHEQIAGDLMSA
-303 DTDAQRF
+303 ETDAQRF

-326 AEQDIDKMLI
+326 AEQDVDKMLI

-342 VNTVGRAFLALPV
+342 VNTLGRAFLALPV

-369 TADYYAMAGVLRSTS
+369 TADYYAMAGILRSTE
-384 TMSNAAGM
+384 TMSDAAGM
-392 RWLERPLAPEDAL
+392 RWLERPLAPEDEI

-411 QELVAEAREKV
+411 QKLVAEAQEKV
-422 DEVVEEQNDVLRG
+422 DDVVREQNDVLRS

-446 AVEDAY
+446 ATEEAY
-452 PSWRSE
+452 PSWSDDE
-458 QAKREEAGETP
+458 EKQEEARETF
-469 RSRDGDGPTPAAD
+469 RRVAAD
-482 ETPRPRDGES
+482 
-492 DSDGEADGEA
+492 
-502 DSDGDGPARDGE
+502 
-514 AERDEAAATIARV
+514 
-527 AKARG
+527 RG
-532 LEAAV
+532 LEPPV
-537 LEQWVRAFYRY
+537 LERWVRAFYRY

-558 PSPSAVFVVW
+558 PSPSTVFVIW
-568 NAYAAASPDRYEQV
+568 NAYAASSPDRYEQV
-582 TEDLRALIA
+582 TEELRAIIA
-591 SEKVLTAPLTRGLVR
+591 SEKVLIAPLTRSLVR
-606 GPAPKSLEEVAWR
+606 GPAPKTLEEVAWR

-630 WEEHLMRLGLKDEDE
+630 WEEHLMRLGLKDEDDL
-645 IAPSDFRLPREQ
+645 APSDFRLPREQ

-669 CIPCLD
+669 CILCLN

-683 PPEALERLAELRA
+683 PPEALEQLAGLRA

-703 ASPPAPP
+703 ASPPALP
-710 YAMAVEE
+710 YAMAVDET
-717 AEIVDLPVHIRG
+717 AAVDLPVHIRG

-754 PVAAGA
+754 AVADEK

-769 ITHPEHPLTA
+769 MTHPEHPLTA

-791 GRGLVDTPSNFGAI
+791 GRGIVDTPSNFGVI
-805 GTKPTHPELLDWLA
+805 GSKPTHPELLDWLA

-826 WSLKSLHRDIM
+826 WSLKDLHRNIM
-837 LSSTYRLSSDYDAA
+837 LSSTYRLSTDYDAA
-851 SAAVDEENL
+851 NAAVDEENR
-860 LLWRNNRRRL
+860 LLWRMNRRRL

-894 EEYDARGYVF
+894 EEYKARGYVF
-904 GETGT
+904 GEYGP
-909 LARVDIYDA
+909 LDRVDIYDA
-918 PRRSIYMPVVRTAIY
+918 PRRSIYMPVVRTAVY
-933 NIFGGFDFGDA
+933 PIFGGFDFGDA

-981 ELEGASAAERIDTAF
+981 EIEDADAADRIDTAF

-1001 RPADDVEIED
+1001 RPADDVEIAD
-1011 SLAFLDDMRRCA
+1011 SLAFLDEMRSCA
-1023 ADTGCAGAVRGSD
+1023 SDTGCARGNRR
-1036 HTLGA
+1036 TLGG
-1041 PAPPPA
+1041 
-1047 ADPER
+1047 
-1052 RTLGAPASPPASEE
+1052 RTLGAPASSPASEG
-1066 NAPRSGDHSELYA
+1066 NAPRSGDHASADAELYA
-1079 WTRLAHVILAAS
+1079 WTRLSHVILAAS